1 MNEPAPTCR
10 HASTYLGIEFGHEA
24 PILLPVRN
32 KHKNKIKYTFQP
44 KYKGQMEEIIS
55 LPEQE

>member
-1 MNEPAPTCR
+1 MNEPAQACT

-32 KHKNKIKYTFQP
+32 KHKNKIKYTFRFLAMQ
-44 KYKGQMEEIIS
+44 S
-55 LPEQE
+55 TNLALAW